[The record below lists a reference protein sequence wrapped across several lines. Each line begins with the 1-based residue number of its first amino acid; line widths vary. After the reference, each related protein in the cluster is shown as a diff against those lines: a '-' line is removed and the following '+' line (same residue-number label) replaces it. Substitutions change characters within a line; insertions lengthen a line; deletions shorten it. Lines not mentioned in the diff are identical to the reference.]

1 MRKITVITGASS
13 GLGAEF
19 TRQLF
24 CRYKKENISREIWI
38 IARSEE
44 KLEELK
50 NELTSKNEAASTN
63 PVASDNHNSPE
74 STIEI
79 KPFSIDLGGKA
90 GAENFNDLLKRE
102 AASSAFEIEYLINN
116 AGFGTY
122 GPFEKMEV
130 SREMEMIELNCTS
143 LTGITG
149 YALPYMNKG
158 SKILN
163 VASLASFMPLGNFA
177 VYAATKAYVLS
188 FSIALRAE
196 LKDRGIK
203 VCALCPGSVST
214 NFANIAS
221 NGKRKLVWHGK
232 DPVKVVR
239 HCLKQTE
246 KNKKII
252 QCFLKWRL
260 TALLSRF
267 VGRYIVARYTY
278 IFAERPY

>member
-1 MRKITVITGASS
+1 MLDCA
-13 GLGAEF
+13 
-19 TRQLF
+19 
-24 CRYKKENISREIWI
+24 
-38 IARSEE
+38 
-44 KLEELK
+44 
-50 NELTSKNEAASTN
+50 
-63 PVASDNHNSPE
+63 
-74 STIEI
+74 
-79 KPFSIDLGGKA
+79 
-90 GAENFNDLLKRE
+90 
-102 AASSAFEIEYLINN
+102 
-116 AGFGTY
+116 
-122 GPFEKMEV
+122 
-130 SREMEMIELNCTS
+130 
-143 LTGITG
+143 
-149 YALPYMNKG
+149 

-221 NGKRKLVWHGK
+221 NGKRRLVWHGK

-252 QCFLKWRL
+252 QCFFKWRL